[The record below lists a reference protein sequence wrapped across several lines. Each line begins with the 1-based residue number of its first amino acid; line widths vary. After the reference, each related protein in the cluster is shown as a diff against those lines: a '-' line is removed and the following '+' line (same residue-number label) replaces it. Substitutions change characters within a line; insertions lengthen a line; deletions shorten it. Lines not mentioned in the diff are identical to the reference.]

1 MIIRVQKNDNFT
13 VLPNDLLRDARIS
26 YEARGLLAFILS
38 FPNDWKLNVS
48 HLVKSGGISED
59 GHKHAGK
66 DKVYRMLEELRS
78 AGYLE
83 GKPRKVSGKYRG
95 YDYIVHE
102 IPVKNVDNYAD
113 NLAEDEEFADLPD
126 TAEPLSENIAD
137 LPDAGKPEAYEELN
151 YTKNY
156 MPTASDDEKPQR
168 KKKSDGVVDDIR
180 TLFAAFGSTYR
191 HNGREGKACANLK
204 DAYLADRKK
213 FSQMVLALRGMRN
226 TDKFFAEQPFSP
238 STLETFWNKIE
249 VQWEKRTP
257 EKPKPAEFDE
267 AAQIAQ
273 MKQEMDDA
281 GWQYNA
287 ALDSFVR
294 EAYTEFLHDKAKKE
308 AQWTRT

>member
-1 MIIRVQKNDNFT
+1 MILHVKKTERFT
-13 VLPNDLLRDARIS
+13 VLGNDLLRDDRIS
-26 YEARGLLAFILS
+26 WEARGVLAYLLS
-38 FPNDWKLNVS
+38 FPPDWKLNVD
-48 HLVKSGGISED
+48 HLVKSGGISGD
-59 GHKHAGK
+59 GRRRTGREKI
-66 DKVYRMLEELRS
+66 YRIIAELKA
-78 AGYLE
+78 AGYITGAPHRTE
-83 GKPRKVSGKYRG
+83 TGVFKG
-95 YDYIVHE
+95 YDYTVHE
-102 IPVKNVDNYAD
+102 EPVENVDKSVDRGISEYD
-113 NLAEDEEFADLPD
+113 DEPH
-126 TAEPLSENIAD
+126 TG
-137 LPDAGKPEAYEELN
+137 LPDAAEPDAAKAEAYEELN

-156 MPTASDDEKPQR
+156 MPTASDNEKPQR

-273 MKQEMDDA
+273 MKREMDDA

-308 AQWTRT
+308 AQL